1 MNYFSSII
9 FMLFTA
15 LLALGASVLIMN
27 IRPKLKYVFA
37 MYIFATALTLLF
49 RIYASL
55 PAGQVTAKG
64 LWFWYSA
71 SSFINSFLPFLTIHF
86 VLVMSGRG
94 KKYNNLF
101 LFPALFLSLLLGVI
115 SLQKGTLVSGFRLE
129 EFGYAQVRSG
139 GAFWIVL
146 YSAYSSIAYLA
157 AIFLCF
163 DWYRNAKS
171 ELEERQSQFM
181 LAGNTLIF
189 ICAFTIYG
197 YLGGNRYKYSHLMGS
212 ILQTLILAVYSYAIF
227 RYRLLEDSRIIAARN
242 IIKNMSEVFIL
253 ADNKDD
259 SIIEVNEAAVKLL
272 GLPEKTLLRKKAK
285 DILFIEKDPPPVLT
299 ASSAADVNKAGQ
311 YEGYLRTG
319 RGERIPVEFNVS
331 AVNVEKIGFSGSVI
345 VANDVSEMLGFIER
359 QKQKNKEMNIT
370 YTELKKKRD
379 FMKRFQNI
387 TGKRSEHK
395 QKLLEEL
402 KGLKTNIALSGSR
415 DA

>member
-1 MNYFSSII
+1 
-9 FMLFTA
+9 
-15 LLALGASVLIMN
+15 
-27 IRPKLKYVFA
+27 
-37 MYIFATALTLLF
+37 
-49 RIYASL
+49 
-55 PAGQVTAKG
+55 
-64 LWFWYSA
+64 
-71 SSFINSFLPFLTIHF
+71 
-86 VLVMSGRG
+86 
-94 KKYNNLF
+94 
-101 LFPALFLSLLLGVI
+101 
-115 SLQKGTLVSGFRLE
+115 
-129 EFGYAQVRSG
+129 
-139 GAFWIVL
+139 
-146 YSAYSSIAYLA
+146 
-157 AIFLCF
+157 
-163 DWYRNAKS
+163 
-171 ELEERQSQFM
+171 M